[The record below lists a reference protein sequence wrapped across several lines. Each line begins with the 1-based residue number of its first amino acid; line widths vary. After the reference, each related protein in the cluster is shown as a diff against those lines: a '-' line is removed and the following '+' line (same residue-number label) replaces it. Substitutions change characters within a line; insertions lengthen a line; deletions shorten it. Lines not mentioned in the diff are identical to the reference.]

1 MPLRTRKPT
10 GAVPWPLILVEGGE
24 KSGKS
29 WAAAEL
35 SASQKVGRTV
45 WLDLNEGAA
54 DEYGAVP
61 GARYEVIEHD
71 GSWPDIISQVTE
83 AKVEAEK
90 DAKLGKPPFVLVID
104 SMTAEWDLLKDWAC
118 LRARSTDSN
127 KKKLARDPNIEIEV
141 SMNFW
146 NDAAGRHRKLMTL
159 LMTFPGIVVMI
170 ARGKETAELD
180 ASGRPVKN
188 GKDYRVEGHKSL
200 AYDAS
205 VWVRLSREEAPR
217 IIGARSV
224 HAGMRPGVDRPKP
237 VPSFTLEWLVFE
249 FLKCD
254 PTAATTRDMVELR
267 PDRLPEHIRDEAVS
281 IATGRERLRDLHR
294 ETRQLGYESLIVA
307 NEHGQEITLL
317 DLVERMG
324 NRRRAWDEAWQAT
337 GEFADIDDR
346 LNFIRDILQ
355 RPVEAEAD
363 LSGRDVEQV
372 VKHVSAYAHKIEA
385 AEKQA
390 ETAGASS

>member
-1 MPLRTRKPT
+1 MALRTRKPT

-35 SASQKVGRTV
+35 SASPKVGRTA

-71 GSWPDIISQVTE
+71 GTWPDIIGQVAE

-90 DAKLGKPPFVLVID
+90 DAKAGKPPFVLVID
-104 SMTAEWDLLKDWAC
+104 SMTAEWDLLKDWAS

-127 KKKLARDPNIEIEV
+127 RKKLEKDPNVEIDV

-146 NDAAGRHRKLMTL
+146 NDSASRHRRLMTI

-180 ASGRPVKN
+180 ANGRPVKN

-205 VWVRLSREEAPR
+205 CWVRLSREEAPR

-254 PTAATTRDMVELR
+254 PNAAKIRDVVELR

-281 IATGRERLRDLHR
+281 IVTTHSRLGDLYR
-294 ETRQLGYESLIVA
+294 ETQQLGYDSLIVP
-307 NEHGQEITLL
+307 NEHGQDITLL
-317 DLVERMG
+317 DLIQRMG
-324 NRRRAWDEAWQAT
+324 NRRQAWDRVWHAT
-337 GEFADIDDR
+337 GEFADAEDR

-355 RPVEAEAD
+355 RDVESEAD

-372 VKHVSAYAHKIEA
+372 VKHVTAYAKKIEA
-385 AEKQA
+385 AEKAPAQ
-390 ETAGASS
+390 AGAA